1 MRPLIILTVFA
12 SGAVWAFDK
21 YEYDGRNVVAAWT
34 QAQAQGKNFRSGVQG
49 MINNA
54 MSGR

>member
-21 YEYDGRNVVAAWT
+21 YEYDGRNVEAAWT